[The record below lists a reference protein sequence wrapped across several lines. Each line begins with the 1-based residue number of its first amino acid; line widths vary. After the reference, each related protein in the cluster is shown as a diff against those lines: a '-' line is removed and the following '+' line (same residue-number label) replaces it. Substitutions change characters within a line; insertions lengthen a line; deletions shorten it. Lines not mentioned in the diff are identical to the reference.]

1 MTVTPATATL
11 SKGADLQ
18 LSAAVVGTGIVNQ
31 GVQWTVTGGAASG
44 TTVTNGG
51 YLHVA
56 ANETAKT
63 LTVTATPIQDG
74 TKTGE
79 STITVTA

>member
-1 MTVTPATATL
+1 M
-11 SKGADLQ
+11 
-18 LSAAVVGTGIVNQ
+18 
-31 GVQWTVTGGAASG
+31 TGGAASG

-56 ANETAKT
+56 ANETATT
-63 LTVTATPIQDG
+63 LTVTATSIQDG